1 MATLS
6 ISQKAALDN
15 LLAKGEL
22 AEAQK
27 FLEGLAGNQPA
38 APDAS
43 SEPAPPPEPRKPESV
58 MLDIVKAIYSL
69 LGSNP
74 LLTDLV
80 KELEAVLTPTA
91 TPPAA

>member
-22 AEAQK
+22 AEAQR
-27 FLEGLAGNQPA
+27 FLEGIAGNQPA
-38 APDAS
+38 GAAESKDP
-43 SEPAPPPEPRKPESV
+43 PPPPEPRKPEAV
-58 MLDIVKAIYSL
+58 ILDIVKGVYSL

-80 KELEAVLTPTA
+80 KEFEAIVTPPA